1 MTLLKEDGS
10 LDVERMNSLPL
21 EEWMDEMGAIG
32 QQSID
37 LIKIKRNMIEK
48 ETARLILTV
57 SLIFYLYR

>member
-1 MTLLKEDGS
+1 MAILKEDRS

-21 EEWMDEMGAIG
+21 EEWMDEMGVIG
-32 QQSID
+32 QQSTD

>member
-1 MTLLKEDGS
+1 MAILKEDRS

-21 EEWMDEMGAIG
+21 EELMDEMGVIG

>member
-1 MTLLKEDGS
+1 MAILKEDGS
-10 LDVERMNSLPL
+10 LDVETMNSLPL
-21 EEWMDEMGAIG
+21 EEWMDEMGVIG

-37 LIKIKRNMIEK
+37 PIKTRRNMTEK

>member
-1 MTLLKEDGS
+1 MAILKEDGS

-21 EEWMDEMGAIG
+21 EEWMDEMGVIG

>member
-1 MTLLKEDGS
+1 MAILKEDGS

-21 EEWMDEMGAIG
+21 EEWMDEMGGHWTAVNRPH
-32 QQSID
+32 
-37 LIKIKRNMIEK
+37 KNKKNMIEK

>member
-1 MTLLKEDGS
+1 MAILKEDGS

-21 EEWMDEMGAIG
+21 EEWMDEMGVIG
-32 QQSID
+32 QQSTD

>member
-1 MTLLKEDGS
+1 MAILKEGGS

-21 EEWMDEMGAIG
+21 EEWMDEMGVIG